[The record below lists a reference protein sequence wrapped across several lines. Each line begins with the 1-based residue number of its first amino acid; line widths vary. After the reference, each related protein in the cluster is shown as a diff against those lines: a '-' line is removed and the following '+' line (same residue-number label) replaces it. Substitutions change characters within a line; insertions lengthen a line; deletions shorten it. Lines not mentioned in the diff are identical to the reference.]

1 LPNPA
6 ANPCIL
12 TYYFDNVHD
21 TLDYFLRHVMTS
33 ITFGMA
39 LVAGLLGLV
48 RYRRLGPGLR
58 GVALLALFD
67 ALMESIV
74 SVLANFLHTNNL
86 FMAPLVAVGEIALAA
101 LAYQWALQSAA
112 FSRVL
117 PWLLGLFSAYALAGS
132 VLWVSDTRYLVPLET
147 IANLIQLSLAG
158 LYFHK
163 LLSELQVK
171 RLQADPFFWL
181 SIGLALYGL
190 GNLFISLSS
199 NYVLAHCSMRLQEII
214 FWGIRNVF
222 NIQLYLA
229 YCVALVLRPPR
240 AQLPGA

>member
-1 LPNPA
+1 
-6 ANPCIL
+6 
-12 TYYFDNVHD
+12 
-21 TLDYFLRHVMTS
+21 MTS
-33 ITFGMA
+33 ITLGMA

-48 RYRRLGPGLR
+48 RYRRLGPSLR

-67 ALMESIV
+67 ALMESII
-74 SVLANFLHTNNL
+74 SVLANVLHVHNL
-86 FMAPLVAVGEIALAA
+86 FMAPLVVVGEVALAA
-101 LAYQWALQSAA
+101 LAYQWALQLAA
-112 FSRVL
+112 FSRAL
-117 PWLLGLFSAYALAGS
+117 PWVLGFFSAYALAS
-132 VLWVSDTRYLVPLET
+132 SALWLSDTHYLVPMEI
-147 IANLIQLSLAG
+147 IANLVQLSLAG

-181 SIGLALYGL
+181 SVGMAVYGL

-214 FWGIRNVF
+214 FWGVRNVF

-229 YCVALVLRPPR
+229 YCLALVLRPPR